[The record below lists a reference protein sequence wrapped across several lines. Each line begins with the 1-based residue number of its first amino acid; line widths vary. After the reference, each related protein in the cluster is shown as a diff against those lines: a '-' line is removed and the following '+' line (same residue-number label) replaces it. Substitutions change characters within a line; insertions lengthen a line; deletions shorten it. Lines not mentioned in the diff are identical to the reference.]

1 MSVDFIV
8 YYFILG
14 VTISHI
20 ITVKS
25 LIVVTVIRKPSFFG
39 EGRGLDRCDIIMWG
53 ATWCDTL

>member
-1 MSVDFIV
+1 MFVDFII
-8 YYFILG
+8 YYFILD

-25 LIVVTVIRKPSFFG
+25 LIVVIRKTSS
-39 EGRGLDRCDIIMWG
+39 EGGVDRCDIIMWRV